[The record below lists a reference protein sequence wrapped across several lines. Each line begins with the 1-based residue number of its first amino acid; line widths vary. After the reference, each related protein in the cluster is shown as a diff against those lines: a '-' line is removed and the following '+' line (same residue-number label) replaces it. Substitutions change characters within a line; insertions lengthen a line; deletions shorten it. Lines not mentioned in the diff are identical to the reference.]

1 MNLTISD
8 IDFRSIIK
16 DLMRNALYIFLAA
29 LIGFFT
35 LSGYYSLTYKP
46 EYTSTSVL
54 SVSVK
59 NNNGT
64 AYSSLY
70 LTKEMAGIFTEVFES
85 DALKKRIA
93 ADMGVDSVNGTISV
107 DIVEETNLITLKV
120 VADTPKNAYLIINSA
135 LKNYD
140 TVSDYLFT
148 NANIDI
154 LKNPSIPYSPS
165 NTQNHRSQCILAG
178 LLAAFAVA
186 AAVALLSFVRPT
198 VKNLRAAKKNLDG
211 NVVGTIPYVKKS
223 EKPWWRFSRKKAKKT
238 SALIT
243 SFSTG
248 MPFIE
253 STKRI
258 STIIRHTMQNNG
270 CKTIAVTSVAENE
283 GKSTFAANMA
293 LSIAQKNF
301 KVLLVDTDLKKPAMH
316 KIFEQNT
323 EGISFLSD
331 ALENEIVF
339 SDLPVKI
346 NENLSCVFQ
355 MKSFAD
361 SFDKL
366 SDPTVEK
373 MMNYFR
379 REYDFIILDSPPVCF
394 AADFE
399 ALLKYA
405 DTAAVVVR
413 QDISDI
419 GSINDVSDII
429 RKHKKVFAGYVL
441 NSFKSSRY
449 SELNQYNYNYKYRN
463 YAYGY
468 GKTEVSKK

>member
-8 IDFRSIIK
+8 IDFRSIFK
-16 DLMRNALYIFLAA
+16 DLLRNTLYILLAA

-35 LSGYYSLTYKP
+35 LSGYYALTYKP

-54 SVSVK
+54 AVSVK
-59 NNNGT
+59 SNTGST
-64 AYSSLY
+64 YSSLY

-93 ADMGVDSVNGTISV
+93 ADMGVNSVDGTITV

-120 VADTPKNAYLIINSA
+120 VSDTPKNAYLIISSA
-135 LKNYD
+135 LKNYN

-165 NTQNHRSQCILAG
+165 NNENHQTQCILAG
-178 LLAAFAVA
+178 ILAAFAVA
-186 AAVALLSFVRPT
+186 AAVALISFLRPT

-211 NVVGTIPYVKKS
+211 NVIGTIPYI
-223 EKPWWRFSRKKAKKT
+223 KKT
-238 SALIT
+238 DQKLWRTKNKKIKKTAALIT
-243 SFSTG
+243 GFSTG

-258 STIIRHTMQNNG
+258 STIIRHTMQNSG
-270 CKTIAVTSVAENE
+270 DKVIVVTSVAENE

-293 LSIAQKNF
+293 LSIAQKSF
-301 KVLLVDTDLKKPAMH
+301 KVLLIDTDLKKPAMH
-316 KIFEQNT
+316 KIFEQKT
-323 EGISFLSD
+323 EDIAFLSD
-331 ALENEIVF
+331 ALENEIAF

-346 NENLSCVFQ
+346 NENLSCIFQ
-355 MKSFAD
+355 LKSFAD

-366 SDPTVEK
+366 SDPKIEEI
-373 MMNYFR
+373 MAYFR
-379 REYDFIILDSPPVCF
+379 NNYDFIILDSPPVCF

-405 DTAAVVVR
+405 DTATIVVR
-413 QDISDI
+413 QDRADI
-419 GSINDVSDII
+419 GSVNDVSDII
-429 RKHKKVFAGYVL
+429 RKHKKNFVGYVL
-441 NSFKSSRY
+441 NSFHSSRY
-449 SELNQYNYNYKYRN
+449 SEHNQYSYHYKYGR
-463 YAYGY
+463 YGY
-468 GKTEVSKK
+468 GKSEVRKK

>member
-8 IDFRSIIK
+8 IDFRSIFK
-16 DLMRNALYIFLAA
+16 DLLRNALYILLAA
-29 LIGFFT
+29 LIGFFA
-35 LSGYYSLTYKP
+35 LSGYYALTYKP

-54 SVSVK
+54 AVSVK

-93 ADMGVDSVNGTISV
+93 ADMGVGSVDGTITV

-120 VADTPKNAYLIINSA
+120 VSDTPKNAYLIINSA
-135 LKNYD
+135 LRNYD

-165 NTQNHRSQCILAG
+165 NSRSHRNQCILAG
-178 LLAAFAVA
+178 ILAAFVVA
-186 AAVALLSFVRPT
+186 AAVALLSFLRPT

-211 NVVGTIPYVKKS
+211 NVIGTIPYIKKPGHTFRRS
-223 EKPWWRFSRKKAKKT
+223 KSKKVQKT
-238 SALIT
+238 AALIT

-270 CKTIAVTSVAENE
+270 DKIIVVTSVAENE

-301 KVLLVDTDLKKPAMH
+301 KVLLIDTDLKKPAMY
-316 KIFEQNT
+316 KIFEQDTENT
-323 EGISFLSD
+323 VFLSD
-331 ALENEIVF
+331 AIDNDIVF

-346 NENLSCVFQ
+346 NDNLSCVFQ
-355 MKSFAD
+355 IKSFAD

-366 SDPTVEK
+366 SDPTLEK
-373 MMNYFR
+373 MMTYFR
-379 REYDFIILDSPPVCF
+379 SNYDYIILDSPPVCF
-394 AADFE
+394 ASDFE

-405 DTAAVVVR
+405 DTATVVVR
-413 QDISDI
+413 QDRADI
-419 GSINDVSDII
+419 GSVNDVSDII
-429 RKHKKVFAGYVL
+429 RKHKKNFAGYVL
-441 NSFKSSRY
+441 NSFRSSRY
-449 SELNQYNYNYKYRN
+449 SELSRYNYHYKYGH
-463 YAYGY
+463 YGY
-468 GKTEVSKK
+468 GKSEVRKK

>member
-8 IDFRSIIK
+8 IDFRSIFK
-16 DLMRNALYIFLAA
+16 DLLRNALYIILAA
-29 LIGFFT
+29 LIGFFA
-35 LSGYYSLTYKP
+35 LSGYYALTYKP

-54 SVSVK
+54 AVSVK

-93 ADMGVDSVNGTISV
+93 ADMSVGSVDGTITV
-107 DIVEETNLITLKV
+107 DIVEETNLITLRV

-135 LKNYD
+135 LRNYD

-186 AAVALLSFVRPT
+186 AAVALLSFLRPT

-211 NVVGTIPYVKKS
+211 NVIGTIPYIKKS
-223 EKPWWRFSRKKAKKT
+223 GHTFRRSKSKKVQKT
-238 SALIT
+238 AALIT

-270 CKTIAVTSVAENE
+270 DKIIVVTSVAENE

-301 KVLLVDTDLKKPAMH
+301 KVLLIDTDLKKPAMY
-316 KIFEQNT
+316 KIFEQDTENT
-323 EGISFLSD
+323 VFLSD
-331 ALENEIVF
+331 AIDNDIVF

-346 NENLSCVFQ
+346 NDNLSCVFQ
-355 MKSFAD
+355 IKSFAD

-366 SDPTVEK
+366 SDPTFEK
-373 MMNYFR
+373 MMTYFR
-379 REYDFIILDSPPVCF
+379 SNYDFIILDSPPVCF
-394 AADFE
+394 ASDFE

-405 DTAAVVVR
+405 DTATVVVR
-413 QDISDI
+413 QDRADI
-419 GSINDVSDII
+419 GSVNDVSDII
-429 RKHKKVFAGYVL
+429 RKHKKNFAGYVL
-441 NSFKSSRY
+441 NSFRSSRY
-449 SELNQYNYNYKYRN
+449 SELSRYNYHYKYGH
-463 YAYGY
+463 YGY
-468 GKTEVSKK
+468 GKSEVRKK